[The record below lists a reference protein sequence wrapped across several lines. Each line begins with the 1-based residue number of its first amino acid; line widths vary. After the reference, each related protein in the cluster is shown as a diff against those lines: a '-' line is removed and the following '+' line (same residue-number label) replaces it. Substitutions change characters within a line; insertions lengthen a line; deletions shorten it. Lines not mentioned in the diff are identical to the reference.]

1 MSCYFHALSDN
12 ICVDTVHQQTF
23 RATYLC
29 KKSTLLKNGNSV
41 GKFSVKIFLFF
52 SFFLS
57 TLISKGLTSK
67 RKKEHY

>member
-1 MSCYFHALSDN
+1 MSCYFHALIDN

-41 GKFSVKIFLFF
+41 GKFSVKIFLF

-57 TLISKGLTSK
+57 TLISKGLTAK
-67 RKKEHY
+67 RKKEH